1 MEGIIT
7 NHSGLKTIDYASL
20 PYLTMDGNKIE
31 TTYEPIDSEDDG
43 KLAPGKSAVYSVS
56 YEFDP
61 KEEHEWG
68 FGVHEDTV
76 VDGLDEYACIKEAL
90 RDYEG
95 KAPVTMEEIRQMENE
110 QKKKFE
116 EFENSLKDKK

>member
-1 MEGIIT
+1 MKKRL
-7 NHSGLKTIDYASL
+7 SGKA
-20 PYLTMDGNKIE
+20 
-31 TTYEPIDSEDDG
+31 
-43 KLAPGKSAVYSVS
+43 AVYSVS

-61 KEEHEWG
+61 EKEHEWK
-68 FGVHEDTV
+68 FGYHEDMV

-116 EFENSLKDKK
+116 EFENSRKDKK